1 MSKIV
6 FGACATM
13 NEESIPLLTEQQ
25 KRVSREGA
33 LSLYREVA
41 VGDQG
46 WAALLWYECIT
57 GVGSIL
63 PGLVGLGFRSVA
75 YRTLF
80 AQCGAR
86 PYIGRGV
93 VIRNP
98 FGMSLGRKVLID
110 DDVVLDCRKGS
121 AIKLGESSCIGR
133 SSILAAKGGDIRLGN
148 GVNIGTHARVATQ
161 SGVTIGAGA
170 LIAAYAYIGP
180 SNHEWDEVTQSFI
193 AGAME
198 DRGGVV
204 IGERSWIGARATILD
219 GVSIGEGA
227 VVGAHSLVREDV
239 PAKTVVAGCPARV
252 IGKVTE

>member
-1 MSKIV
+1 
-6 FGACATM
+6 M
-13 NEESIPLLTEQQ
+13 NEESVPLLTEQQ

-63 PGLVGLGFRSVA
+63 PGLAGLGFRSMA
-75 YRTLF
+75 YRALF
-80 AQCGAR
+80 GECGAR
-86 PYIGRGV
+86 PYVGRGV

-98 FGMSLGRKVLID
+98 SAMCLGRKVLLD
-110 DDVVLDCRKGS
+110 DDVILDCRKGS
-121 AIKLGESSCIGR
+121 TIEIGEHSCIGR
-133 SSILAAKGGDIRLGN
+133 SSIIAAKGGDVRLGA
-148 GVNIGTHARVATQ
+148 GVNIGTHARIATQ
-161 SGVTIGAGA
+161 SGVTIGAGV

-180 SNHEWDEVTQSFI
+180 SNHEWDDATQSFI
-193 AGAME
+193 AGTME
-198 DRGGVV
+198 NRGGVV
-204 IGERSWIGARATILD
+204 IGERAWIGARATILD

-252 IGKVTE
+252 IGKVGE